1 MSVACR
7 RNSAPLAL
15 LIAPTLLTSLLLTQ
29 TPLLAQTPGQTRERP
44 AATETPE
51 ERPSGGPA
59 PRTSP
64 AAAMAE
70 PDSITEGTVT
80 VGGQS
85 IAYRAVAGTITVGAT
100 EPQDATLGLDGK
112 PLPDAGIRAPENP
125 ADAPPTARMF
135 YAAYFKKDAPAAQRP
150 ITFIY
155 NGGPG
160 SPTMWL
166 HMGTFGPK
174 RIVTPDTQHQEG
186 APYAIVPNEYSL
198 LDVSDVVFID
208 APGTGLSRTFGRNK
222 GEAFY
227 GIDAD
232 GHAFERFIRRFISKY
247 DRWNSPKYLF
257 GESYGT
263 PRSAVLAAD
272 LRSVDLNGII
282 LLSQILSFDNSVDGP
297 NANPGVDQAYALALP
312 TYAATAWYH
321 HKLPNQPPALK
332 PFLAEVEKYA
342 LGEYMTALLQGS
354 ELPEAQRQ
362 QVAEKLHSYIGLP
375 VDYLLRSDLRVIGSN
390 FSKELKIDEDISTGR
405 LDSRYQGPSL
415 DPMSEGTGYD
425 PQSDAITSAWNT
437 AVNQYLHNDLKYAR
451 QDTYL
456 LSGRDGGTDF
466 SWNMTHRPPGRG
478 GYPGGGGAGTTETGA
493 NVMPDLAYRMKL
505 NPKMKVMLAGGY
517 YDLATPYFEGIYE
530 MHHLPMPR
538 ALQSNISYHYYEA
551 GHMIYVREDILKQ
564 FHADVA
570 AFIKS
575 TENSR

>member
-1 MSVACR
+1 VMMVA
-7 RNSAPLAL
+7 AL
-15 LIAPTLLTSLLLTQ
+15 LTNSSAGIAQ
-29 TPLLAQTPGQTRERP
+29 DK
-44 AATETPE
+44 PE
-51 ERPSGGPA
+51 EKIVVSG
-59 PRTSP
+59 SP
-64 AAAMAE
+64 ATTPHSALS
-70 PDSITEGTVT
+70 PDSITEGSVT
-80 VGGQS
+80 VGGQN
-85 IAYRAVAGTITVGAT
+85 IAYRAIAGTIIVGGTDA
-100 EPQDATLGLDGK
+100 QDATLGFDGK
-112 PLPDAGIRAPENP
+112 PLPDSGIKLPEK
-125 ADAPPTARMF
+125 AEDAPPTARMF
-135 YAAYFKKDAPAAQRP
+135 YAAYFKKDAAAEHRP
-150 ITFIY
+150 ITFCY
-155 NGGPG
+155 NGGHG

-186 APYAIVPNEYSL
+186 APYTIVNNEYSL

-208 APGTGLSRTFGRNK
+208 APGTGLSRTFGKNK

-227 GIDAD
+227 GVDGD
-232 GHAFERFIRRFISKY
+232 GHAFERFIRRFLSKY

-297 NANPGVDQAYALALP
+297 TANPGVDQAYALALP
-312 TYAATAWYH
+312 TYAASAWYH
-321 HKLPNQPPALK
+321 HKLPTQPPALK

-354 ELPEAQRQ
+354 ELTEAQRQ
-362 QVAEKLHSYIGLP
+362 AVAEKLHSYTGLS
-375 VDYLLRSDLRVIGSN
+375 VDYLLRSDLRVVGGA
-390 FSKELKIDEDISTGR
+390 FSKELKLNEGITTGR
-405 LDSRYQGPSL
+405 LDSRYEGPDL
-415 DPMSEGTGYD
+415 DPMSATSGYD

-437 AVNQYLHNDLKYAR
+437 AINQYLHNDLKYA
-451 QDTYL
+451 QQSTYL
-456 LSGRDGGTDF
+456 MSARDGGEF
-466 SWNMTHRPPGRG
+466 SWNMNHRPPSAR
-478 GYPGGGGAGTTETGA
+478 GGGGGGSQETGT

-538 ALQSNISYHYYEA
+538 SLQSNISYHYYEA

-575 TENSR
+575 TENGK

>member
-1 MSVACR
+1 MVFVRRSGTTPFVLTGVAVMFMACSVGFAQAR
-7 RNSAPLAL
+7 RSEAAD
-15 LIAPTLLTSLLLTQ
+15 Q
-29 TPLLAQTPGQTRERP
+29 P
-44 AATETPE
+44 AANPPS
-51 ERPSGGPA
+51 ERA
-59 PRTSP
+59 AAP
-64 AAAMAE
+64 AAAPRAAANA

-80 VGGQS
+80 VGGQA
-85 IAYRAVAGTITVGAT
+85 IAYNAVAGTITVGGT
-100 EPQDATLGLDGK
+100 EAQDSTLGFDGT
-112 PLPDAGIRAPENP
+112 PLPDSGVRLPDREE
-125 ADAPPTARMF
+125 DAPPTARMF
-135 YAAYFKKDAPAAQRP
+135 YAAYFKKDAQAEHLPV
-150 ITFIY
+150 TFIY

-186 APYAIVPNEYSL
+186 APYSIVNNEYSL

-208 APGTGLSRTFGRNK
+208 APGTGMSRTFGKNK

-227 GIDAD
+227 GVDAD
-232 GHAFERFIRRFISKY
+232 GHAFERFIRRFLSKY

-282 LLSQILSFDNSVDGP
+282 LLSQILAFDNSVDGP
-297 NANPGVDQAYALALP
+297 TANPGVDQAYALALP
-312 TYAATAWYH
+312 TYAATAWFH
-321 HKLPNQPPALK
+321 KKLPNQPPALK
-332 PFLAEVEKYA
+332 PFLAEVEKFA

-354 ELPEAQRQ
+354 ELPEAQKKA
-362 QVAEKLHSYIGLP
+362 VAEKLHNYTGLP
-375 VDYLLRSDLRVIGSN
+375 VDYLIRADLRVIGSQ
-390 FSKELKIDEDISTGR
+390 FSKELEAGEGMNTGR
-405 LDSRYQGPSL
+405 LDSRYEGVAL
-415 DPMSEGTGYD
+415 DPMSERTGYD

-437 AVNQYLHNDLKYAR
+437 AINTYLHNDLKYA
-451 QDTYL
+451 QQSTYL
-456 LSGRDGGTDF
+456 MSAREGGEF
-466 SWNMTHRPPGRG
+466 SWNMTHRPPG
-478 GYPGGGGAGTTETGA
+478 GGGGGGGGNAAPGTMETGA

-517 YDLATPYFEGIYE
+517 YDLATPYFEGVYE
-530 MHHLPMPR
+530 MHHLPMPK

-575 TENSR
+575 TEGGK

>member
-1 MSVACR
+1 MLSAW
-7 RNSAPLAL
+7 RNRIAPFCLVPLAAIA
-15 LIAPTLLTSLLLTQ
+15 LIAS
-29 TPLLAQTPGQTRERP
+29 AQEP
-44 AATETPE
+44 AA
-51 ERPSGGPA
+51 PA
-59 PRTSP
+59 TP
-64 AAAMAE
+64 AAAATAPQE
-70 PDSITEGTVT
+70 RGARGGGAAAPAQPGLVPDSTTEGTVT
-80 VGGQS
+80 VGGQT

-100 EPQDATLGLDGK
+100 EPQDATLGFDGK
-112 PLPDAGIRAPENP
+112 PLPDSGIK
-125 ADAPPTARMF
+125 ADAPDAPPVARMF
-135 YAAYFKKDAPAAQRP
+135 YAAYFKKDAPSLHRP

-174 RIVTPDTQHQEG
+174 RIVVPDTAHQEG
-186 APYAIVPNEYSL
+186 APYQIVSNEDSL

-208 APGTGLSRTFGRNK
+208 APGTGLSRTFGRGK

-227 GIDAD
+227 GVDAD
-232 GHAFERFIRRFISKY
+232 GHAFERFIRRFLSKY
-247 DRWNSPKYLF
+247 NRWNSPKYIF

-272 LRSVDLNGII
+272 LRNVDLNGVI

-297 NANPGVDQAYALALP
+297 TANPGVDQAYALALP
-312 TYAATAWYH
+312 TMAATAWYH
-321 HKLPNQPPALK
+321 HKLSPQPPALK

-342 LGEYMTALLQGS
+342 LGDYMAALLQGS
-354 ELPEAQRQ
+354 ELSEAQEKA
-362 QVAEKLHSYIGLP
+362 VAEKLHSYIGLP
-375 VDYLLRSDLRVIGSN
+375 VDYLIRADLRVQGGE
-390 FSKELKIDEDISTGR
+390 FSKELKINDGISTGR
-405 LDSRYQGPSL
+405 LDSRFEGPDM
-415 DPMSEGTGYD
+415 DPLSQATGYD

-437 AVNQYLHNDLKYAR
+437 AINDYLHNDLKYAF

-456 LSGRDGGTDF
+456 LSGRDSGNDF

-478 GYPGGGGAGTTETGA
+478 GFGGGGGGAAGTVETGA

-517 YDLATPYFEGIYE
+517 YDLATPYFEGIFE
-530 MHHLPMPR
+530 MHHLPMPKS
-538 ALQSNISYHYYEA
+538 LQSNISYHYYEA

-575 TENSR
+575 TENGK